1 MNQAI
6 KVLQL
11 EANNY
16 KRKIAE
22 LTDYTQDEGIEAAF
36 IESELILLKKRLKE
50 LIDAVEILRKI
61 N

>member
-22 LTDYTQDEGIEAAF
+22 LTYYTQDEGIEAAF
-36 IESELILLKKRLKE
+36 IESELIILKKRLKE
-50 LIDAVEILRKI
+50 LIEAVEILRKI